1 MSVFHKITSLLLVM
15 TIILSLGVGIAFAQE
30 TPPATVDS
38 EDTSVAE
45 EAPEAVDDSASGSE
59 DASESGDASDATEGD
74 AEADEEASEDL
85 SDAAEDET
93 SGETAEETEDETSE
107 ETSDETGEEI
117 EESPDELEEESE
129 ESEESE
135 DSEHKT
141 WPWTEPGNTVAAIL
155 GGGTTLTSGS
165 SFYYSEDGL
174 YLDIDGDA
182 TLLADVDAKNLNLS
196 DGYLYYTVSGVVY
209 RMAAGG
215 GTAETVYDFGTYI
228 KQMYVMGQELRFMA
242 GGAAYSYDM
251 ESGELETL
259 DSPSSLKGL
268 IPTEYGNLYLTGS
281 VLNYALYA
289 EGVDSALLSGI
300 TSCYTDGDYLV
311 VVNDDG
317 TWQTSLS
324 ALFEGSASLQTYS
337 LHQSEL
343 NAAQT
348 GLSDS
353 EQLANEAEFLE
364 SDEYEEKQEVL
375 EDYESTTSASSF
387 MLASTSE
394 VLTGSLTTNQ
404 QNIVLRAQQMAEVTW
419 TCLET
424 RYSWGGDNSSYVSSN
439 SSSGSKVEATDGTV
453 TYGYF
458 QAGKT
463 YKGIPYSQAVSTG
476 YVGWDLTLAE
486 FLEAVAD
493 SSNVFYSSYST
504 YSRTAPYYGSD
515 CSGFVSYAWDL
526 PYRCTCTSLL
536 NFSSYIGTDIPKLQ
550 VGDAINNPS
559 SHVMLVT
566 DIGYDSDGNI
576 VSVEITEQTP
586 CKMRVTCYGEAIEGK
601 SYDKITTLSTLTSYY
616 LNRGYAIYR
625 RSCSSKPNVSAPSD
639 DAGLSY
645 AAAPTMTVT
654 STGAGSA
661 TVTLSHS
668 DSSAVIYYTTDGTAP
683 TTSSTKYT
691 GSFKITGETTIRA
704 IAVVDGYDNSM
715 ALNKT
720 VTQVSDPEVVTTG
733 SSGIYQSGSYYY
745 VASGTTV
752 TLECDDGETIYYT
765 TNGSTPSTSSSKV
778 TSSTSIT
785 VTDGMTIK
793 AFAVADG
800 CISSSVVT
808 FKIKFGTMYT
818 ITVEDPYGFISPS
831 GSVSVLSG
839 GSVTFTISSLS
850 GYTLGDVKVDGTS
863 IGSSKTSYTFSNVK
877 ADHTISAEISLPFTD
892 VSNSSWYAAAVGFV
906 YAKELMVGVTS
917 TTFSPNSSMTRAQF
931 ITLLGRFAG
940 VSNTFENWSG
950 TVGLTNGSDINVRSD
965 TTTSSSV
972 LTSIAASGQYIHIL
986 STVSANESEDGGVW
1000 YQVSYNGYT
1009 GYVRSTM
1016 PSSGKTLV
1024 YVCPFTD
1031 LTGASVSYCSGY
1043 AQWAYLNDIVNGT
1056 SSTTFS
1062 PGNAISRQDIC
1073 VIIYNYLTE
1082 QLGLNLSTSSASFSD
1097 SSSVASYAKDA
1108 VNAMVNIG
1116 IIQGDNN
1123 SKINPTNAA
1132 TRAEVA
1138 TMFMRLYEYLN

>member
-38 EDTSVAE
+38 EDTSVTE
-45 EAPEAVDDSASGSE
+45 ETPASVDDSTDDSE
-59 DASESGDASDATEGD
+59 DASTSEDESGDVEED
-74 AEADEEASEDL
+74 AEADKEASEDS
-85 SDAAEDET
+85 SDTAEDEA
-93 SGETAEETEDETSE
+93 SDETADEAEDESSDE
-107 ETSDETGEEI
+107 SSDETSDETTDET
-117 EESPDELEEESE
+117 EESSEETEEEESE
-129 ESEESE
+129 E
-135 DSEHKT
+135 SEHKT

-174 YLDIDGDA
+174 YLDIDGSA
-182 TLLADVDAKNLNLS
+182 TLLADVDARNLNLS

-209 RMAAGG
+209 RMDAGG
-215 GTAETVYDFGTYI
+215 STAETVYDFGTYI

-259 DSPSSLKGL
+259 DSPSILKGL

-281 VLNYALYA
+281 VLNYTLYA

-300 TSCYTDGDYLV
+300 TSCYPDGDYLV

-324 ALFEGSASLQTYS
+324 ALFEGSVSLQTYS

-439 SSSGSKVEATDGTV
+439 SSSGSKVEATDGTI

-463 YKGIPYSQAVSTG
+463 YKGVPYSQAVSTG

-493 SSNVFYSSYST
+493 SSSVFYSSYST

-536 NFSSYIGTDIPKLQ
+536 NFSSYIGTDIQKLQ

-654 STGAGSA
+654 STSAGSA
-661 TVTLSHS
+661 TVTLSHT

-683 TTSSTKYT
+683 TSSSTKYT

-715 ALNKT
+715 ALYKT

-745 VASGTTV
+745 VASGTAV

-800 CISSSVVT
+800 CIASNVVT
-808 FKIKFGTMYT
+808 YKIKFGTMYT
-818 ITVEDPYGFISPS
+818 ITVDDPYGFISPS

-863 IGSSKTSYTFSNVK
+863 IGTSETSYTFSNVK

-940 VSNTFENWSG
+940 VSNTFESWSG
-950 TVGLTNGSDINVRSD
+950 TVGMTNGTDIIVRSD
-965 TTTSSSV
+965 TTTSSSQV
-972 LTSIAASGQYIHIL
+972 TSIAASGQYIHVL
-986 STVSANESEDGGVW
+986 STVSADKSEDGVVW
-1000 YQVSYNGYT
+1000 YQVSYNGST
-1009 GYVRSTM
+1009 GYVRSVYN
-1016 PSSGKTLV
+1016 GKTLV

-1082 QLGLNLSTSSASFSD
+1082 QLGMNLSTSSVSFSD

-1123 SKINPTNAA
+1123 SKINPTAAA

>member
-1 MSVFHKITSLLLVM
+1 MDTEETSVTSEAPDAVDGD
-15 TIILSLGVGIAFAQE
+15 TTDSTETADGEEAETGSDDGTVGSDDAA
-30 TPPATVDS
+30 A
-38 EDTSVAE
+38 DTS
-45 EAPEAVDDSASGSE
+45 
-59 DASESGDASDATEGD
+59 SDTT
-74 AEADEEASEDL
+74 
-85 SDAAEDET
+85 DET
-93 SGETAEETEDETSE
+93 TSGETSDETTDETAEETEDN
-107 ETSDETGEEI
+107 
-117 EESPDELEEESE
+117 ESE
-129 ESEESE
+129 EDPDESEEE
-135 DSEHKT
+135 AEEAEHKT

-174 YLDIDGDA
+174 YLEIDGSA
-182 TLLADVDAKNLNLS
+182 TLLADVDAANLNLS
-196 DGYLYYTVSGVVY
+196 DGYLYYTVSGTVY
-209 RMAAGG
+209 RMSAGG

-251 ESGELETL
+251 ETGELETL

-281 VLNYALYA
+281 VLNYTLYA

-300 TSCYTDGDYLV
+300 TSCYPDGDYLV

-324 ALFEGSASLQTYS
+324 ALFEGTVSLQTYS

-343 NAAQT
+343 VAAQT
-348 GLSDS
+348 DLSDE
-353 EQLANEAEFLE
+353 EQLANEAAFLE
-364 SDEYEEKQEVL
+364 SDEYEEKQEAL
-375 EDYESTTSASSF
+375 EDYESTGSGI

-419 TCLET
+419 TCLVT

-439 SSSGSKVEATDGTV
+439 SSSGSKVEATDGTI

-463 YKGIPYSQAVSTG
+463 YKGVPYSQAVSTG

-493 SSNVFYSSYST
+493 SSSVFYSSYST

-536 NFSSYIGTDIPKLQ
+536 NFSSYIGTDIQKLQ

-625 RSCSSKPNVSAPSD
+625 RSCSSRPNVSAPSD

-661 TVTLSHS
+661 TVTLSHT

-683 TTSSTKYT
+683 STSSKKYT
-691 GSFKITGETTIRA
+691 GSFKITGETTVRA
-704 IAVVDGYDNSM
+704 IAVVDGCDSSIS
-715 ALNKT
+715 LNQT
-720 VTQVSDPEVVTTG
+720 ITQVSAPEVVTSS

-745 VASGTTV
+745 VSSGTTV
-752 TLECDDGETIYYT
+752 TLECEDGDTIYYT

-778 TSSTSIT
+778 TSTTSIT

-793 AFAVADG
+793 AFAASDG
-800 CISSSVVT
+800 CVSSSIVT
-808 FKIKFGTMYT
+808 YKMKIGTMYT
-818 ITVEDPYGFISPS
+818 ITVDDPYGFISPS
-831 GSVSVLSG
+831 GEVSVLSG

-863 IGSSKTSYTFSNVK
+863 IGTSETTYTFSNVK

-892 VSNSSWYAAAVGFV
+892 VSNTSWYATAVSFV

-940 VSNTFENWSG
+940 VSNTFEDWSG
-950 TVGLTNGSDINVRSD
+950 TVGMTNGSDIIVRSD
-965 TTTSSSV
+965 TTTSSSQV
-972 LTSIAASGQYIHIL
+972 TSIAASGQYIHIL
-986 STVSANESEDGGVW
+986 STVSADESEDGVVW

-1009 GYVRSTM
+1009 GYVRSLYN
-1016 PSSGKTLV
+1016 GKTLV
-1024 YVCPFTD
+1024 SVCPFTD
-1031 LTGASVSYCSGY
+1031 LTGASVSYCNGY

-1082 QLGLNLSTSSASFSD
+1082 QLGMTLSTSSTSFSD
-1097 SSSVASYAKDA
+1097 SSSIASYAKNA

-1116 IIQGDNN
+1116 IIQGDDN
-1123 SKINPTNAA
+1123 SKINPTSAA

-1138 TMFMRLYEYLN
+1138 TMFMRLYNYLN

>member
-15 TIILSLGVGIAFAQE
+15 TIILSLGVEIAFAQE
-30 TPPATVDS
+30 NPPAALES
-38 EDTSVAE
+38 ESSSAAE
-45 EAPEAVDDSASGSE
+45 EAPEAVDDSADGDEAADAGDEADAAEEDTGADE
-59 DASESGDASDATEGD
+59 DAEEDPADASADENSGDAA
-74 AEADEEASEDL
+74 
-85 SDAAEDET
+85 DAAEDEAADE
-93 SGETAEETEDETSE
+93 SGEDA
-107 ETSDETGEEI
+107 SDERSGEA
-117 EESPDELEEESE
+117 DGESE
-129 ESEESE
+129 ESSEEPE
-135 DSEHKT
+135 EETEESEHKT
-141 WPWTEPGNTVAAIL
+141 WPWTEPGNTVASIL
-155 GGGTTLTSGS
+155 GGGTMLTSGS

-174 YLDIDGDA
+174 YLDIDGSV
-182 TLLADVDAKNLNLS
+182 TLLASVDARNLNLS

-209 RMAAGG
+209 RMDASG

-251 ESGELETL
+251 ESGGLEEL
-259 DSPSSLKGL
+259 DSPSGLKGL

-281 VLNYALYA
+281 VLNYTLYA
-289 EGVDSALLSGI
+289 EGVDDALLSGI

-317 TWQTSLS
+317 TWQTALS
-324 ALFEGSASLQTYS
+324 ALFEGSVSLQAYS

-364 SDEYEEKQEVL
+364 SEEYEEKQEAL
-375 EDYESTTSASSF
+375 EDYVSTSSGLL
-387 MLASTSE
+387 LASTSE

-424 RYSWGGDNSSYVSSN
+424 RYSWGGDNSSYVSANTGSN
-439 SSSGSKVEATDGTV
+439 SKVEATDGTI

-463 YKGIPYSQAVSTG
+463 YKGVPYSQAVSTG

-486 FLEAVAD
+486 FLEAVSD
-493 SSNVFYSSYST
+493 SSSVFYSSYST

-536 NFSSYIGTDIPKLQ
+536 NFSSYIGTDIQKLQ

-586 CKMRVTCYGEAIEGK
+586 CKMRVTCYGEAIDGK

-661 TVTLSHS
+661 TVTLSHT

-683 TTSSTKYT
+683 TTSSKKYT
-691 GSFKITGETTIRA
+691 SAFKITGETTIRA
-704 IAVVDGYDNSM
+704 IAVVEGYDNSM
-715 ALNKT
+715 SLNET
-720 VTQVSDPEVVTTG
+720 VTQLSAPTVVTTSG
-733 SSGIYQSGSYYY
+733 SGIYQSGNYYY

-752 TLECDDGETIYYT
+752 TLECEDGETIYYT
-765 TNGSTPSTSSSKV
+765 TNGSTPSTSSTQV

-793 AFAVADG
+793 AFAMADG
-800 CISSSVVT
+800 CVSSSIVT
-808 FKIKFGTMYT
+808 YKMKFGTMYT

-831 GSVSVLSG
+831 GAVSVLSG
-839 GSVTFTISSLS
+839 ASVTFTISALT

-863 IGSSKTSYTFSNVK
+863 IGTSETSYTFSNVK

-931 ITLLGRFAG
+931 IALLGRFAG
-940 VSNTFENWSG
+940 VSNTFESWSG
-950 TVGLTNGSDINVRSD
+950 TVGMTNGTDIIVRSD
-965 TTTSSSV
+965 TTTSSSQV
-972 LTSIAASGQYIHIL
+972 TSIAASGQYIHVL
-986 STVSANESEDGGVW
+986 STVSADESEDGVVW
-1000 YQVSYNGYT
+1000 YQVSYNGST
-1009 GYVRSTM
+1009 GYVRSVYN
-1016 PSSGKTLV
+1016 GKTLV

-1043 AQWAYLNDIVNGT
+1043 AQWAYLNNIVNGT

-1062 PGNAISRQDIC
+1062 PGSAISRQDIC

-1082 QLGLNLSTSSASFSD
+1082 QLGLNLSTSGVSFSD
-1097 SSSVASYAKDA
+1097 SSKVASYAEDA

-1116 IIQGDNN
+1116 IIQGDDNE
-1123 SKINPTNAA
+1123 KINPTAAA